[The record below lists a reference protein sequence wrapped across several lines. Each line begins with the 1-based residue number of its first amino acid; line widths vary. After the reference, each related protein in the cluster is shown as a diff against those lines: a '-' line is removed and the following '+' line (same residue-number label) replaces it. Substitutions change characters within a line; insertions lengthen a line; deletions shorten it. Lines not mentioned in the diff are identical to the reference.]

1 MVFFKDAVNQDL
13 LMLIIS
19 CMAWLSSP
27 KAAHIPETGMAAL
40 QGAAQDLA
48 LDPEFKRRYLG
59 L

>member
-1 MVFFKDAVNQDL
+1 LDLSLAVSHRASIIENGMV
-13 LMLIIS
+13 
-19 CMAWLSSP
+19 
-27 KAAHIPETGMAAL
+27 AL